1 MHLIY
6 APEGLKLVGICLGML
21 FQLRFV
27 ISLLSPIAKTQTCIA
42 PLRIPNTAG
51 ASPKKRAKRLVICHM
66 VLLVIG

>member
-6 APEGLKLVGICLGML
+6 APEGLKLVSIYVGDVVSVA
-21 FQLRFV
+21 FV

-42 PLRIPNTAG
+42 SLRIPNTAG
-51 ASPKKRAKRLVICHM
+51 ASPKKRGKRLVICHM